1 MSHDDT
7 FMLWCAFLMLA
18 TARVAGEHM
27 ASIVAPPRVVA
38 VVVSAILLAGAM
50 RSGRVS
56 ATVLVAVAA
65 AFGAASA
72 IADLDGVST
81 GLHHGDAILVTDPE
95 WRSGAA
101 HAVLDIDGERFLVS
115 ARDLAGRRLARARM
129 GDVVTV
135 EGERTVARRRSYEVS
150 LHVKGRF
157 EVFEVAERVRAG
169 APLHRAAN
177 ALRMLLGRAANH
189 LPPNEAGLYL
199 GLVVGDDRGQSPAM
213 VESFRAS
220 GLSHLT
226 AVSGQNVA
234 FLLAAL
240 APLLTRTRTW
250 WRVGLTA
257 AFLVWFVVVTR
268 AEPSVIRA
276 AATAAVSAVAFARG
290 ADVSGRRM
298 LALAMFV
305 LLIVDPLLAWSV
317 GFWMSVAATAG
328 LVTVSARLRNVL
340 RGPDWFRT
348 ALATTLGAQVAVAP
362 IALVV
367 FGRVSLTAVATNLIA
382 VPVAGAVMFVGL
394 PLGLAVGIADTF
406 LSWWPGVTLGSLGDA
421 AMAPVAWAVRFV
433 WWVAVVGSLQQ

>member
-1 MSHDDT
+1 MSHDDS

-18 TARVAGEHM
+18 IARVFGQHAM
-27 ASIVAPPRVVA
+27 SVVAPPRSVA
-38 VVVSAILLAGAM
+38 ILVSALVLVWAM
-50 RSGRVS
+50 RSGRML
-56 ATVLVAVAA
+56 AMVLVAVAA
-65 AFGAASA
+65 AVGTASA
-72 IADLDGVST
+72 LASLGAVTT
-81 GLHHGDAILVTDPE
+81 GPHVGDAILVTDPE
-95 WRSGAA
+95 WRRGAA
-101 HAVLDIDGERFLVS
+101 HAILDIDGERFLVS
-115 ARDLAGRRLARARM
+115 ARDLPGRRLARARM

-135 EGERTVARRRSYEVS
+135 EGERSGAPRRSHDVAM
-150 LHVKGRF
+150 HVKGRF
-157 EVFEVAERVRAG
+157 TAFEVAERVRAG

-177 ALRMLLGRAANH
+177 ALRTLLGRAADH
-189 LPPNEAGLYL
+189 MPPGEAGLYL
-199 GLVVGDDRGQSPAM
+199 GLVVGDDRNQSPAM

-250 WRVGLTA
+250 WRVGLTT

-276 AATAAVSAVAFARG
+276 ATTAAVSAVAFARG

-298 LALAMFV
+298 LALAMLV

-328 LVTVSARLRNVL
+328 LVTVSSRLRNVL
-340 RGPDWFRT
+340 RGPEWFRA

-367 FGRVSLTAVATNLIA
+367 FGRVSLTAVATNVIA

-394 PLGLAVGIADTF
+394 PLGLAVGVADT
-406 LSWWPGVTLGSLGDA
+406 LLTWWPGVALGALGDA
-421 AMAPVAWAVRFV
+421 VMAPVAWAVRFV

>member
-1 MSHDDT
+1 MSHDDS
-7 FMLWCAFLMLA
+7 FMLWCAFVMLA
-18 TARVAGEHM
+18 TVRVAGELA
-27 ASIVAPPRVVA
+27 ASIVALPRVAAVA
-38 VVVSAILLAGAM
+38 VSVMLLVSAM
-50 RSGRVS
+50 RSGRLLS
-56 ATVLVAVAA
+56 MLLIAIAA
-65 AFGAASA
+65 AVGAAA
-72 IADLDGVST
+72 ALADLDGVTS
-81 GLHHGDAILVTDPE
+81 GPHRGNAILVTDPE
-95 WRSGAA
+95 WRHGAA
-101 HAVLDIDGERFLVS
+101 HAILDIDGERFLVS
-115 ARDLAGRRLARARM
+115 ARDLAGRRLAGARM

-135 EGERTVARRRSYEVS
+135 EGERTVAQRRSYDVAM
-150 LHVKGRF
+150 HVKGRF
-157 EVFEVAERVRAG
+157 EASEVAERVRAG

-177 ALRMLLGRAANH
+177 ALRTLLGRAADH
-189 LPPNEAGLYL
+189 MPPNEAGLYL

-250 WRVGLTA
+250 WRVGLTT

-328 LVTVSARLRNVL
+328 LVTVSSRLRDVL
-340 RGPDWFRT
+340 RGPEWFRT
-348 ALATTLGAQVAVAP
+348 ALATTIGAQVAVAP
-362 IALVV
+362 IAFVV

-394 PLGLAVGIADTF
+394 PLGLAVGIADTL
-406 LSWWPGVTLGSLGDA
+406 LSWWPGVALGTIGDA

>member
-1 MSHDDT
+1 M
-7 FMLWCAFLMLA
+7 
-18 TARVAGEHM
+18 
-27 ASIVAPPRVVA
+27 
-38 VVVSAILLAGAM
+38 
-50 RSGRVS
+50 
-56 ATVLVAVAA
+56 VLVGIVA

-72 IADLDGVST
+72 VADLEEVTT
-81 GLHHGDAILVTDPE
+81 GPYAGDAILVTDPE
-95 WRSGAA
+95 WRRGAT
-101 HAVLDIDGERFLVS
+101 HVILDIDGERFRVS
-115 ARDLAGRRLARARM
+115 AGNLAGRRLARARM
-129 GDVVTV
+129 GDLVAV
-135 EGERTVARRRSYEVS
+135 EGERAVAQRRSYDVAM
-150 LHVKGRF
+150 HVKGRF
-157 EVFEVAERVRAG
+157 TASEVAETVRAG

-177 ALRMLLGRAANH
+177 ALRTLLGRAADH
-189 LPPNEAGLYL
+189 MPPNEAGLYL

-276 AATAAVSAVAFARG
+276 AASAAVSAVAFARG

-328 LVTVSARLRNVL
+328 LVTVSSQLHDML
-340 RGPDWFRT
+340 RGPEWFRT
-348 ALATTLGAQVAVAP
+348 ALATTIGAQVAVAP

-382 VPVAGAVMFVGL
+382 VPIAGAVMFVGL
-394 PLGLAVGIADTF
+394 PLGLVVGVADTF
-406 LSWWPGVTLGSLGDA
+406 LSWWPGVALGTLGEA

>member
-1 MSHDDT
+1 
-7 FMLWCAFLMLA
+7 MLA
-18 TARVAGEHM
+18 ISRIAGEHA
-27 ASIVAPPRVVA
+27 ASIGAPSRVVA
-38 VVVSAILLAGAM
+38 VVLSTFLVVWAM
-50 RSGRVS
+50 RSGRVLS
-56 ATVLVAVAA
+56 MVLVAVAA
-65 AFGAASA
+65 AVGAASA
-72 IADLDGVST
+72 RADLDGVTT
-81 GLHHGDAILVTDPE
+81 GLHHGNAILITDPE
-95 WRSGAA
+95 WRRGAA
-101 HAVLDIDGERFLVS
+101 HAILDIEGERFLVS
-115 ARDLAGRRLARARM
+115 ARDVDGRRLARARM
-129 GDVVTV
+129 GDIVTV
-135 EGERTVARRRSYEVS
+135 EGERTIAQRRSYDVAM
-150 LHVKGRF
+150 HVKGRF
-157 EVFEVAERVRAG
+157 TVFDVAERVHAG

-177 ALRMLLGRAANH
+177 ALRALLGRAADH

-250 WRVGLTA
+250 WRVGLTV

-317 GFWMSVAATAG
+317 GFWMSVAASAG
-328 LVTVSARLRNVL
+328 LVTMSGRLRDVL
-340 RGPDWFRT
+340 RGPEWFRT
-348 ALATTLGAQVAVAP
+348 ALATTVGAQVAVAP

-394 PLGLAVGIADTF
+394 PLGLAVGIIDTL
-406 LSWWPGVTLGSLGDA
+406 LSWWPGVALGTIGDA